1 MCAIFDEAHY
11 SSDNRPS
18 YATKLME
25 LAEEHLAVTTTPNP
39 TPAFPTQLIP
49 SDDAPPYIPPAA
61 DDAPIITTSP
71 APSSLSPPTAQIH
84 SPTVT
89 TDAPSATL
97 PHLPHYIPD
106 DNSCTATIN
115 AATGPPD
122 DFHLT
127 SNPFGPSTT
136 VALTTKET
144 QPTLSL
150 DLYHHS
156 DTSRIVLRLCFPSTP
171 AARIPRWRSTLQDS

>member
-1 MCAIFDEAHY
+1 MGELKCARHAIFDEAHY
-11 SSDNRPS
+11 SSDNRPP

-25 LAEEHLAVTTTPNP
+25 LAEEHLAVPTTPS
-39 TPAFPTQLIP
+39 PAPSLPIHLIP
-49 SDDAPPYIPPAA
+49 IDAAPPSITPTA

-71 APSSLSPPTAQIH
+71 APSSLSPPTALMP
-84 SPTVT
+84 SPNVT
-89 TDAPSATL
+89 SDVPLATP

-106 DNSCTATIN
+106 DASCTATIN

-136 VALTTKET
+136 VTLTTKGT
-144 QPTLSL
+144 HPTLGL
-150 DLYHHS
+150 DIHHHS
-156 DTSRIVLRLCFPSTP
+156 DTSRIVLRS
-171 AARIPRWRSTLQDS
+171 